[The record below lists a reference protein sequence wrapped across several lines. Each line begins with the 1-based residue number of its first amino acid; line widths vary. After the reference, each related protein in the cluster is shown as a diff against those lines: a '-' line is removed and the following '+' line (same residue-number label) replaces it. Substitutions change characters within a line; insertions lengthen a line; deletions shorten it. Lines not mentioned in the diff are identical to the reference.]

1 MFRCHFIQFTHCLSC
16 IEEPE
21 QPEQLT
27 PEEIRDQNEEDIQL
41 FVEQN
46 DLDAQSTASGLYYV
60 IDEEGNGT
68 HPTSTDTVTVRYTGY
83 SIYTGQVFRRG

>member
-1 MFRCHFIQFTHCLSC
+1 MKLKGICFVAILFSLLTVSSC

-46 DLDAQSTASGLYYV
+46 DLDAQSTASGLV
-60 IDEEGNGT
+60 LCN
-68 HPTSTDTVTVRYTGY
+68 
-83 SIYTGQVFRRG
+83 